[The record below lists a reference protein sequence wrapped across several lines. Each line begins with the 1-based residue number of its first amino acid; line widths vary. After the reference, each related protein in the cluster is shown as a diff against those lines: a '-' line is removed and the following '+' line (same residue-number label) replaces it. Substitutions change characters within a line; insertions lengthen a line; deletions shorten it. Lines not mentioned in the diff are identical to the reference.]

1 MLSYTLR
8 RLIMTLPV
16 MAVVALFVFGLLDL
30 TPGDPAA
37 LLAGEDATQQAI
49 EEIRGQL
56 GLDRPFL
63 VRFMDWTWAISH
75 GDLGKSLF
83 TGLPVS
89 AMIAQRLAPTFSL
102 MLMTLVI
109 SVVVAIPMGA
119 MAAWM
124 HNRWHDRSIM
134 VMAVLSFSVPA
145 FAVGYLLAWI
155 FGVQLRWFPVQGYV
169 PLSEGLWASLHT
181 LVLPALALGSVYV
194 ALITRITRATLLET
208 LSQDYI
214 RTARAK
220 GSSNKSILFKHALKN
235 AAVPIVTVVGS
246 GVALLISGTVVTET
260 VFSIPGLGRLTVD
273 AILRRDYPIIQGV
286 ILLFSFMYVLINLL
300 ADLLYRA
307 FDPRIKY

>member
-8 RLIMTLPV
+8 RLLMTLPV
-16 MAVVALFVFGLLDL
+16 MLFVAIFVFGLLDL
-30 TPGDPAA
+30 APGDPAA
-37 LLAGEDATQQAI
+37 LLAGEDATEQDI
-49 EEIRGQL
+49 ERIRLTL
-56 GLDRPFL
+56 GLDQPFL
-63 VRFMDWTWAISH
+63 IRFGNWSWAVLH
-75 GDLGKSLF
+75 GDLGQSLF

-89 AMIAQRLAPTFSL
+89 HMISQRLAPTVSL
-102 MLMTLVI
+102 MLLTLIV
-109 SVVVAIPMGA
+109 SVVIAIPLGA

-124 HNRWHDRSIM
+124 HNRWQDRGIM
-134 VMAVLSFSVPA
+134 VMAVLSFSVPS
-145 FAVGYLLAWI
+145 FAVGYLLAWTL
-155 FGVQLRWFPVQGYV
+155 GLQLRWFPVQGYV
-169 PLSEGLWASLHT
+169 PFDQGFWASLHT

-208 LSQDYI
+208 LSQDYV

-220 GSSNKSILFKHALKN
+220 GANNRNILFRHALKN
-235 AAVPIVTVVGS
+235 AAVPIITVIGS

-286 ILLFSFMYVLINLL
+286 ILLFSFSYVLINLL
-300 ADLLYRA
+300 ADLLYRV

>member
-8 RLIMTLPV
+8 RLLMTLPV
-16 MAVVALFVFGLLDL
+16 MLFVAIFVFGLLDL
-30 TPGDPAA
+30 APGDPAA
-37 LLAGEDATQQAI
+37 LLAGEDATEQDI
-49 EEIRGQL
+49 ERIRLTL
-56 GLDRPFL
+56 GLDQPFL
-63 VRFMDWTWAISH
+63 LRFGNWSWAVLH
-75 GDLGKSLF
+75 GDLGQSLF

-89 AMIAQRLAPTFSL
+89 HMISQRLAPTVSL
-102 MLMTLVI
+102 MLLTLIV
-109 SVVVAIPMGA
+109 SVVIAIPLGA

-124 HNRWHDRSIM
+124 HNRWQDRSIM
-134 VMAVLSFSVPA
+134 VMAVLSFSVPS
-145 FAVGYLLAWI
+145 FAVGYLLAWTL
-155 FGVQLRWFPVQGYV
+155 GLQLRWFPVQGYV
-169 PLSEGLWASLHT
+169 PFDQGFWASLHT

-208 LSQDYI
+208 LSQDYV

-220 GSSNKSILFKHALKN
+220 GANNRNILFRHALKN
-235 AAVPIVTVVGS
+235 AAVPIITIIGS

-286 ILLFSFMYVLINLL
+286 ILLFSFSYVLINLL
-300 ADLLYRA
+300 ADLLYRV